1 MLRVTVG
8 FFHYHSIKIR
18 KLDRQIKY
26 ILIEDD
32 DRKPHTKHLYMVP
45 CTWKSRREEKWVKL
59 SPKTTTDS
67 RSKTGRSYENT
78 KKIIF
83 CQNVHC
89 KQKIKWTTSQMSLKK
104 VLVMKSYLYFWI
116 EDNFKAS
123 RTSQVSKLLK
133 NQDFRK
139 SFRQLKFASSSVNH
153 LS

>member
-78 KKIIF
+78 KRLFSVKMFIVNRKSNGLRNKCHWKKF
-83 CQNVHC
+83 
-89 KQKIKWTTSQMSLKK
+89 MSWKVICISESKTISKRVEPLKNC
-104 VLVMKSYLYFWI
+104 WRT
-116 EDNFKAS
+116 
-123 RTSQVSKLLK
+123 RTSENRLG
-133 NQDFRK
+133 N
-139 SFRQLKFASSSVNH
+139 
-153 LS
+153 